1 MVSAD
6 IVGTAADVTRYY
18 VTPSWVAKFYGV
30 PKLQV
35 YRAIKNGRLVAVR
48 IRSAESD
55 KWRGK
60 GMLVLDSRL
69 LPYRFPRP

>member
-35 YRAIKNGRLVAVR
+35 YRAIKGGSLVAVR
-48 IRSAESD
+48 IRSATSE
-55 KWRGK
+55 RGT
-60 GMLVLDSRL
+60 LVLDSRL
-69 LPYRFPRP
+69 LPYRFPR